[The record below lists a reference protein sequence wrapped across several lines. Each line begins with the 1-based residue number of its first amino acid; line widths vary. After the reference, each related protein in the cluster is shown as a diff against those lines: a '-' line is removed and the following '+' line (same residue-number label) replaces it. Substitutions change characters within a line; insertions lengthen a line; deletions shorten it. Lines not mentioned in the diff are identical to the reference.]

1 MWRYNY
7 TTPCELYHYGVKG
20 MKWGI
25 RRTPEQL
32 GHKRVAKNNKTD
44 IIKTIISGHNS
55 SPIRSKPNSVTDHI
69 GRNGRVDKRSFYD
82 SNGFKIKDIHANA
95 HGNPK
100 RHPYGIHGEHV
111 HDYKLDKS
119 GNLISNT
126 RRELNQKERRENG
139 DML

>member
-1 MWRYNY
+1 
-7 TTPCELYHYGVKG
+7 

-44 IIKTIISGHNS
+44 IIKTTISGHNS
-55 SPIRSKPNSVTDHI
+55 SPIRSKPNSITDHI
-69 GRNGRVDKRSFYD
+69 GRNGRV
-82 SNGFKIKDIHANA
+82 
-95 HGNPK
+95 
-100 RHPYGIHGEHV
+100 
-111 HDYKLDKS
+111 DKS